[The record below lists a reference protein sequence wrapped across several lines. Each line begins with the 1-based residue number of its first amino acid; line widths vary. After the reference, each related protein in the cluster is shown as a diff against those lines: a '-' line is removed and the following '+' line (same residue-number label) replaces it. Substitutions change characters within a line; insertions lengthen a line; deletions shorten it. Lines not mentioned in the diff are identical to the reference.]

1 MILAEREGA
10 VLEATCRICVEL
22 QGQLCRKS
30 ETGCMYAQECGGM
43 EVWPCYFGFLFPSLY
58 LVSGCSHE

>member
-1 MILAEREGA
+1 M
-10 VLEATCRICVEL
+10 LEATRRICVEL

-43 EVWPCYFGFLFPSLY
+43 EV
-58 LVSGCSHE
+58 

>member
-1 MILAEREGA
+1 M
-10 VLEATCRICVEL
+10 LEATCRICVEL

-58 LVSGCSHE
+58 LVFGCSHE